1 MRHMMDI
8 SNISTI
14 NISGSLSDLLK
25 GVPKNNNL
33 DNYESLLHTFL
44 QKPITRQG
52 KIVGVITGI
61 DISNDYWEGIMFTK
75 LLPELSMDNCFC
87 EVVLKDI

>member
-1 MRHMMDI
+1 MRHMTDM
-8 SNISTI
+8 SSI
-14 NISGSLSDLLK
+14 NISGRLSDFVK
-25 GVPKNNNL
+25 NISKNNDLASYN
-33 DNYESLLHTFL
+33 SLLQTL
-44 QKPITRQG
+44 VNAPITRYSRV
-52 KIVGVITGI
+52 VGVITGI